1 MTETTPTP
9 APAMTPSALIKELQ
23 AKFAVF
29 RDSLPLA
36 IGIDKQIRELM
47 PAVDKKTLRAAL
59 GMHANSFRY
68 LKNMEKATTRFDLQG
83 NSVGEI
89 TDEHRAHAKETLR
102 ERAKK
107 SAERQ
112 KAEREAEAARQRT
125 AAKLNQLAEKFSRR

>member
-1 MTETTPTP
+1 
-9 APAMTPSALIKELQ
+9 
-23 AKFAVF
+23 
-29 RDSLPLA
+29 
-36 IGIDKQIRELM
+36 M

-89 TDEHRAHAKETLR
+89 TDEHRAHASETLR

-107 SAERQ
+107 APNGRKPSAKPKPRASAPPPNSVSWRKILAPLSRPQ
-112 KAEREAEAARQRT
+112 LCRKQNRAADRSAT
-125 AAKLNQLAEKFSRR
+125 LAQPASPTGAQARRGVADADNESRR

>member
-1 MTETTPTP
+1 
-9 APAMTPSALIKELQ
+9 MTPSALIKELQ

>member
-1 MTETTPTP
+1 
-9 APAMTPSALIKELQ
+9 
-23 AKFAVF
+23 
-29 RDSLPLA
+29 
-36 IGIDKQIRELM
+36 M

>member
-1 MTETTPTP
+1 
-9 APAMTPSALIKELQ
+9 MTPSALIKELQ

-47 PAVDKKTLRAAL
+47 PEVDKKTLRAAL

-125 AAKLNQLAEKFSRR
+125 AAKLNQLAEKCSRR